1 MSIHKKSEGVF
12 EVRWREGGRQKSLR
26 VHGSHELA
34 RKIERKKMSIRD
46 ENRHLDV
53 KREVNLR
60 MSALIDRYWKQ
71 YGIKK
76 RSADREK
83 SILEG
88 IRSELGKTFVREV
101 DGNAVSRWYENLTA
115 VHELSPGTAVRHF
128 NVMHH
133 MMKKAAT
140 IWTKDTGIDRNPADQ
155 VEVKRPD
162 DQRDRYLSEDE
173 LRRLKVALDEKI
185 YRKGTNDFNKTFCRL
200 RMIVLIAVTTGMRM
214 SEIFGLKW
222 SDVMYNE
229 GLLAVRAKLKG
240 GKMRYVP
247 MPPELADELRRYM
260 PQPANNVLYIAGN
273 NHEQIFPPK
282 EGAKGERQR
291 VEGSFED
298 LLERADIQDFRFH
311 DLRHTFASWYMM
323 NGGDLYELAK
333 ILGHSNI
340 KMTERY
346 AKLARQHIART
357 SGTARELWK
366 ILEPQCANA
375 ANVG

>member
-60 MSALIDRYWKQ
+60 MSALIDRYWMQ

-88 IRSELGKTFVREV
+88 IRSELGKSFVREV

-140 IWTKDTGIDRNPADQ
+140 IWTKDTGIDRNPADH

-185 YRKGTNDFNKTFCRL
+185 YRKGTKDFNKTFCRL

-222 SDVMYNE
+222 SDAMYNE

-247 MPPELADELRRYM
+247 MPPELADELRRFM

-273 NHEQIFPPK
+273 NHEQIFPPRD
-282 EGAKGERQR
+282 GAKGERQR

-298 LLERADIQDFRFH
+298 LLERAEIQDFRFH
-311 DLRHTFASWYMM
+311 DLRHTLASWYMM

-375 ANVG
+375 ASVG

>member
-140 IWTKDTGIDRNPADQ
+140 IWTKDTGIDRNPADH

-185 YRKGTNDFNKTFCRL
+185 YRKGTKDFNKTFCRL

-222 SDVMYNE
+222 SDVMYSE

-247 MPPELADELRRYM
+247 MPPELADELRRFM

-282 EGAKGERQR
+282 DGAKGERQR

-346 AKLARQHIART
+346 AKLAKQHIART

>member
-60 MSALIDRYWKQ
+60 MSALIDRYWLQ

-185 YRKGTNDFNKTFCRL
+185 YRKGTKDFNKTFCRL
-200 RMIVLIAVTTGMRM
+200 RMIVLVAVTTGMRM

-222 SDVMYNE
+222 SDVMYSE

-247 MPPELADELRRYM
+247 MPPELADELRRFM
-260 PQPANNVLYIAGN
+260 PQPTNNVLYIAGN

-282 EGAKGERQR
+282 DGAKGERQR

-298 LLERADIQDFRFH
+298 LLERAEITDFRFH

-346 AKLARQHIART
+346 AKLAKQHIART

-375 ANVG
+375 ANIG

>member
-53 KREVNLR
+53 KREINLR

-88 IRSELGKTFVREV
+88 IRSELGKSFVREV

-140 IWTKDTGIDRNPADQ
+140 IWTKDTGIDRNPADH

-185 YRKGTNDFNKTFCRL
+185 YRKGTKDFNKTFCRL

-222 SDVMYNE
+222 SDVMYSE

-247 MPPELADELRRYM
+247 MPPELADELRRFM

-282 EGAKGERQR
+282 DGAKGERQR

-346 AKLARQHIART
+346 AKLAKQHIART

>member
-12 EVRWREGGRQKSLR
+12 EVRWRDGGRQKSLR

-53 KREVNLR
+53 KREINLR

-88 IRSELGKTFVREV
+88 IRSELGKSFVREV

-282 EGAKGERQR
+282 DGAKGERQR

-298 LLERADIQDFRFH
+298 LLERAEIQDFRFH

>member
-60 MSALIDRYWKQ
+60 MSALIDRYWSQ

-140 IWTKDTGIDRNPADQ
+140 IWTKDTGIDRNPADH

-185 YRKGTNDFNKTFCRL
+185 YRKGTKDFNKTFCRL

-247 MPPELADELRRYM
+247 MPPELADELRRFM
-260 PQPANNVLYIAGN
+260 PQPANNVVYIAGN

-282 EGAKGERQR
+282 DGAKGERQR

-346 AKLARQHIART
+346 AKLAKQHIART